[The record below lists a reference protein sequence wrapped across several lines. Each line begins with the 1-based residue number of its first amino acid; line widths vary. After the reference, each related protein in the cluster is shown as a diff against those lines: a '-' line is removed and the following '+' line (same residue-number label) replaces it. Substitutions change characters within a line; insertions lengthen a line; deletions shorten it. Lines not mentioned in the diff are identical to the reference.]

1 MGTAA
6 KVQRNY
12 QITLPAAVRKQAQ
25 IKVGDLMDFEV
36 REDGILIKPLATVDR
51 SQLWFW
57 SKRWQEEERKVERD
71 FRKGRVKASK
81 GVKEFLAEMDKA

>member
-1 MGTAA
+1 MGAAA

-12 QITLPAAVRKQAQ
+12 QITLPVAVRKQAHVR
-25 IKVGDLMDFEV
+25 VGDLVDFEV

-57 SKRWQEEERKVERD
+57 SKRWQDEERKVQQD
-71 FRKGRVKASK
+71 LRKGRVKVSK
-81 GVKEFLAEMDKA
+81 SVKAFLDEMDK